1 MYPRVKYGLA
11 DGHDDEAADGAGTRA
26 MRASEAGCLAAVA
39 TKAADA
45 AAPDVQAAAALPTDP
60 S

>member
-26 MRASEAGCLAAVA
+26 MHASEADRLTTVA
-39 TKAADA
+39 TKAAGA

>member
-11 DGHDDEAADGAGTRA
+11 DGHDNEAADSARTRA
-26 MRASEAGCLAAVA
+26 IHASEADPLATVA
-39 TKAADA
+39 TKAADV
-45 AAPDVQAAAALPTDP
+45 AAPDVQAAAAVPADP